1 MLDFGRHLIDVFAV
15 GDPAHAYRGSHEPWL
30 VAISVLIAILAAFVA
45 LSISARMVAATSRRS
60 RWAWACAGAF
70 SMGGGIWSMHFLRML
85 AFSLPCGVRYDP
97 LGTLLSMLPG
107 ILASGVALNVISRKT
122 EPGLKRLVVGA
133 VLMGAGIGAMH
144 YSGMASMQPDAL
156 VRYDPWLVGLS
167 VVVAVALAFISLGIR
182 YRLPRHWTSTRL
194 AALLSATVMGLA
206 VAGMHYTA
214 MQASVFFPLY
224 GWPGAH
230 IASPAT
236 SMALLITTI
245 SVLIA
250 AITLVATFAGHQSEL
265 ATGLKTEVCQR
276 KLLEQIAESGRA
288 RLQAIF
294 DAFADGIVTIDA
306 QGRIQ
311 QWSSGAQRIFGYAP
325 EEVLGTDL
333 TILMPEPH
341 HSRHPAYVAS
351 FMKTR
356 NAKII
361 GIGGREL
368 TAVRKDGTEFPI
380 ELAVSEVRD
389 GSEVFFTGILRD
401 ITERERA
408 KADLVHAREA
418 AEAANIA
425 KSQFLATM
433 SHEIRTPMNGVL
445 GMANLLSSTQLNDRQ
460 RRLVENLQRSGRA
473 LLTIINYILDF
484 AKIEAGKFELSA
496 IPFDPRELIAELTD
510 LFAPQCTSKG
520 LEFVHSVAED
530 VPLQV
535 AGDAARLRQVLVNLV
550 GNAIKF
556 TEYGEIVV
564 SLSLGATGAENLQ
577 LVFAIED
584 TGVGIPADRLP
595 RIFESFYQVDG
606 SMNRSRGGSGLGL
619 AISKQLVGLMG
630 GTISVES
637 ELGQGSCF
645 TFTAQVERQAE
656 EAAVARSRPQIARSL
671 RVLLADGHASSARI
685 ISSYLHNWGFGAS
698 AVLSV
703 ADAERMW
710 KEGAASGSPFD
721 VVILDVRALGVP
733 AIEFA
738 KIVRSSASERR
749 AELVLLVGLDGY
761 LADSDLEGVDV
772 AAVLPKPIRPSD
784 LFNTLA
790 TLAAGGSRRGPIPNS
805 RRRGVEYTQPDF
817 RARIMVAEDNVVNQ
831 EVAAGILEAM
841 GCEVVCAPS
850 GQAAVQL
857 YAREKFDLIL
867 MDCEMPIMD
876 GIEATRRIREIEEA
890 PTDTR
895 PICDQTRARLP
906 IIALTAHALAEVRDK
921 CLRAGM
927 DDFLVKPFDDRQMAE
942 MLRRWLQPKAEMVV
956 PSANTTS
963 SEIIDGA
970 AIERIRALDRKGGAS
985 RLERVVSQFTAIA
998 PGLVA
1003 AIHDKAR
1010 EDDAEA
1016 LWRAAHSLKSSS
1028 GALGATLLSRRCAEI
1043 EAAARNSGVEAAGP
1057 LIEAIDDDLA
1067 DAMQCLQSLI
1077 GVACE
1082 PVMQQQ

>member
-1 MLDFGRHLIDVFAV
+1 MLDFGRHLIDVFSV
-15 GDPAHAYRGSHEPWL
+15 GDPAHAYQGSYEPWL
-30 VAISVLIAILAAFVA
+30 VAISVLIAVLAAFVA

-60 RWAWACAGAF
+60 RWAWACAGAI
-70 SMGGGIWSMHFLRML
+70 SMGGGIWSMHFLGML

-224 GWPGAH
+224 GWPGAQ

-341 HSRHPAYVAS
+341 RSRHAGYVAS
-351 FMKTR
+351 FLKTR
-356 NAKII
+356 DAKII
-361 GIGGREL
+361 GIGREL
-368 TAVRKDGTEFPI
+368 TALRKDGTEFPI

-389 GSEVFFTGILRD
+389 GKEIFFTGILRD

-584 TGVGIPADRLP
+584 TGVGIPPDRLP
-595 RIFESFYQVDG
+595 RVFESFYQVDG

-619 AISKQLVGLMG
+619 AISKQLVELMG

-656 EAAVARSRPQIARSL
+656 EAAAARSRPQIARSL
-671 RVLLADGHASSARI
+671 RVLLADGHASSARV
-685 ISSYLHNWGFGAS
+685 ISSYLHNWGFDAN

-703 ADAERMW
+703 AEAERMW
-710 KEGAASGSPFD
+710 KGDSTSACPFD
-721 VVILDVRALGVP
+721 VIILDLKGLGAP
-733 AIEFA
+733 AVEFA
-738 KIVRSSASERR
+738 KIVRSSVAERR

-761 LADSDLEGVDV
+761 LADSDLAGVDV

-790 TLAAGGSRRGPIPNS
+790 TLAAGGSRRGRITNS
-805 RRRGVEYTQPDF
+805 RRSNEDTRLDF
-817 RARIMVAEDNVVNQ
+817 GARIMVAEDNVVNQ

-841 GCEVVCAPS
+841 GCEVVCVPS

-906 IIALTAHALAEVRDK
+906 IIALTAHALGEVRDK
-921 CLRAGM
+921 CLQAGM

-1043 EAAARNSGVEAAGP
+1043 EAAARNSGVEAASP

-1077 GVACE
+1077 GVARE

>member
-1 MLDFGRHLIDVFAV
+1 LLDFGRHLIDVFAV
-15 GDPAHAYRGSHEPWL
+15 GDPAHAYHGSYEPWL
-30 VAISVLIAILAAFVA
+30 VAISVLIAVLAAFVA

-60 RWAWACAGAF
+60 RWAWACAGAI
-70 SMGGGIWSMHFLRML
+70 SMGGGIWSMHFLGML

-97 LGTLLSMLPG
+97 LGTLLSMVPG

-122 EPGLKRLVVGA
+122 EPGLRRLVVGA

-144 YSGMASMQPDAL
+144 YSGMAAMQPDAL
-156 VRYDPWLVGLS
+156 VRYDPRLVGLS
-167 VVVAVALAFISLGIR
+167 VVVAVVLALISLGIR
-182 YRLPRHWTSTRL
+182 YRLAKHWASTGL
-194 AALLSATVMGLA
+194 AALLSAAVMGLA

-230 IASPAT
+230 LASPAT
-236 SMALLITTI
+236 SMALLVTTI

-250 AITLVATFAGHQSEL
+250 AITLVATFAGQQSEL
-265 ATGLKTEVCQR
+265 AAGLKAEVYQR
-276 KLLEQIAESGRA
+276 KLLEQIAESGRT
-288 RLQAIF
+288 RLQSIF
-294 DAFADGIVTIDA
+294 DAVADGIVTIDV
-306 QGRIQ
+306 QGRIL
-311 QWSSGAQRIFGYAP
+311 QWSSGAQSIFGYAA
-325 EEVLGTDL
+325 EEVLGNDL

-341 HSRHPAYVAS
+341 RSRHAGYVGS
-351 FMKTR
+351 FLKTR
-356 NAKII
+356 DAKII
-361 GIGGREL
+361 GIGREL
-368 TAVRKDGTEFPI
+368 TALRKDGTEFPI

-389 GSEVFFTGILRD
+389 GSDVFFTGILRD

-473 LLTIINYILDF
+473 LLTIINDILDF
-484 AKIEAGKFELSA
+484 AKIEAGKFELSNT
-496 IPFDPRELIAELTD
+496 PFDPRELIAELTD
-510 LFAPQCTSKG
+510 LFSPQCTSKG

-564 SLSLGATGAENLQ
+564 SLSVGSTRAENLQ

-584 TGVGIPADRLP
+584 TGVGIPPDRLP
-595 RIFESFYQVDG
+595 RVFESFYQVDG

-619 AISKQLVGLMG
+619 AISKQLVELMG

-645 TFTAQVERQAE
+645 TFTAHVKRQAE

-671 RVLLADGHASSARI
+671 CVLLADGHASSARI
-685 ISSYLHNWGFGAS
+685 ISSYLHNWGFSAS

-703 ADAERMW
+703 VEAERMW
-710 KEGAASGSPFD
+710 KEGSASGSPFD
-721 VVILDVRALGVP
+721 VVILDVRAFGGP
-733 AIEFA
+733 AIDFA
-738 KIVRSSASERR
+738 KIVRSSAAERP

-761 LADSDLEGVDV
+761 LADSDLAGVDA

-790 TLAAGGSRRGPIPNS
+790 TLAAGGSRRGPITNS

-831 EVAAGILEAM
+831 EVAAGILESM

-876 GIEATRRIREIEEA
+876 GMEATRRIREIEKA
-890 PTDTR
+890 PTRTR
-895 PICDQTRARLP
+895 LIGDQTGTRLP
-906 IIALTAHALAEVRDK
+906 IIALTAHALGEVRDK
-921 CLRAGM
+921 CLQAGM

-956 PSANTTS
+956 PSTNAAR
-963 SEIIDGA
+963 SEIIDET

-1028 GALGATLLSRRCAEI
+1028 GALGATLLAQRCAEI
-1043 EAAARNSGVEAAGP
+1043 EAAARNSGVEAARG
-1057 LIEAIDDDLA
+1057 LIEGLDDDLTE
-1067 DAMQCLQSLI
+1067 AMQCLQSLI

-1082 PVMQQQ
+1082 PVMHPQ